1 MCARPSPGLREPVR
15 GTAKLSRIRERDF
28 CGQCRS
34 EITKSD
40 RYGKNKRVETVW
52 CADDCQV
59 CEQHYLHRLRKTC
72 ATHWHNTGVPV
83 RTIQHWLGH
92 KSLET
97 TMIYLGIQD
106 TEALQEQVNTPKY

>member
-1 MCARPSPGLREPVR
+1 
-15 GTAKLSRIRERDF
+15 
-28 CGQCRS
+28 
-34 EITKSD
+34 
-40 RYGKNKRVETVW
+40 
-52 CADDCQV
+52 
-59 CEQHYLHRLRKTC
+59 
-72 ATHWHNTGVPV
+72 VPV